1 MNDKSV
7 KKLDGMKHKY
17 LDVARL
23 NLHLMKLPGI
33 AAVNLSEKIKGY
45 SLLVAKIIKQA
56 KNDPFGINNI
66 KNSFSATR
74 LVLAGA
80 IASISSGA
88 ALSIAAAASASGTS
102 GMGNESGTV
111 TREEAVAV
119 AVELSELLQD
129 MTNYEDEKIGEN
141 IFIDSNSNTYLEL
154 RELVFTS
161 IQLIMD
167 VTFSLPMRRT
177 IVLDRDRQI
186 IELCAELYGT
196 TDTIDK
202 FIIENNFNIDEIEL
216 LPMGKEVSY
225 YVKSA

>member
-1 MNDKSV
+1 MAGAAA
-7 KKLDGMKHKY
+7 KKLDNKEHKY
-17 LDVARL
+17 LAVARL
-23 NLHLMKLPGI
+23 ALHLMKLPST
-33 AAVNLSEKIKGY
+33 AAINLNEKIKGY
-45 SLLVAKIIKQA
+45 SLLVEDIIKQA
-56 KNDPFGINNI
+56 KNNPFGINNI
-66 KNSFSATR
+66 KNSFASTR

-88 ALSIAAAASASGTS
+88 ALSIASAASSGS
-102 GMGNESGTV
+102 GAGNEAGTV

-119 AVELSELLQD
+119 AVELSGLLQK
-129 MTNYEDEKIGEN
+129 MTDYEDEKTGEN
-141 IFIDSNSNTYLEL
+141 TFIDSNSNTYLEL
-154 RELVFTS
+154 RKLVFVS
-161 IQLIMD
+161 IQLIMN

-177 IVLDRDRQI
+177 IILDRDRQI

-202 FIIENNFNIDEIEL
+202 FIIENNFSIDEIEL